1 MIYIEILIILI
12 ILLHAWMGFRRGFLS
27 QAFDVICMVVSFI
40 LSLRYFA
47 VTAAIFEHFGLSSNL
62 AKPTGFLALW
72 FLFQFI
78 FYLITRLIFHFVP
91 LWVIENK
98 FNRFFGIIPGI
109 IKGIVVTAII
119 LMICFILPAS
129 PTFKDDLVKDPIA
142 GFFIKSSA
150 RAELQME
157 KVFDGVNSL
166 NFFGTLSQNEE
177 MTKLDF
183 KVEKFTID
191 ENSEN
196 IMINQVNSERAKM
209 GLGPLKLDL
218 TIRTVARFHSIDMAK
233 NGYFSHVNLASKT
246 PSDRMTEGGVNYWL
260 AGENIALAPT
270 EELAE
275 IGFMNSPKH
284 RDNILDPKYGRI
296 GVGIIDI
303 GVYGKM
309 VTQNFAD

>member
-12 ILLHAWMGFRRGFLS
+12 IILHGWMGFRRGFLS
-27 QAFDVICMVVSFI
+27 QTLDLIGIVISFI
-40 LSLRYFA
+40 LSLHYFDA
-47 VTAAIFEHFGLSSNL
+47 AAAIFTHWGQNPNL
-62 AKPTGFLALW
+62 AKPIGFLTLW
-72 FLFQFI
+72 ILFQLI
-78 FYLITRLIFHFVP
+78 FYLITLLIFRFVP
-91 LWVIENK
+91 LWVGENK
-98 FNRFFGIIPGI
+98 FNRFFGIIPGLV
-109 IKGIVVTAII
+109 KGIVVAAII
-119 LMICFILPAS
+119 LMICFVLPVS
-129 PTFKDDLVKDPIA
+129 PAFKDSLVKSPIS

-150 RAELQME
+150 KAENQME

-166 NFFGTLSQNEE
+166 NFFGTVSQSEE
-177 MTKLDF
+177 TIKLDF
-183 KVEKFTID
+183 KIEKFTID

-196 IMINQVNSERAKM
+196 IMINQVNNERVKV
-209 GLGPLKLDL
+209 GLPPLKLDL

-233 NGYFSHVNLASKT
+233 NGYFSHVDLASKT
-246 PSDRMTEGGVNYWL
+246 PADRMTEGGVNYWL

-309 VTQNFAD
+309 VTQNFAE